1 MIVEICGVDKQALST
16 PLVNT
21 CIQIYLKLAFDNC
34 IVKFYI
40 ANALKLKICPVV
52 LMQI

>member
-1 MIVEICGVDKQALST
+1 MDKQALST
-16 PLVNT
+16 PLVNA

-40 ANALKLKICPVV
+40 ANALKFKI
-52 LMQI
+52 